1 MIPYVNEKMRLNKH
15 RNVFI
20 PRNKDLYEQFKPKA
34 QPYAA
39 GESFDSP
46 MTKNQCYQSLIDQ
59 TIAKRK
65 AEEQKKSQESVKP
78 ESQASKEPDK
88 GE

>member
-1 MIPYVNEKMRLNKH
+1 MIPYVNEKMRLSKH

-34 QPYAA
+34 QPFAA

-65 AEEQKKSQESVKP
+65 AEEQKKSEEVARSATATP
-78 ESQASKEPDK
+78 EEEAKS
-88 GE
+88 

>member
-1 MIPYVNEKMRLNKH
+1 MIPYVNEKMRLNQH

-34 QPYAA
+34 QPFVA
-39 GESFDSP
+39 GESFDAP

-59 TIAKRK
+59 AIAKRN
-65 AEEQKKSQESVKP
+65 AEEQKKAKESTEQESP
-78 ESQASKEPDK
+78 APDSS
-88 GE
+88 EN

>member
-20 PRNKDLYEQFKPKA
+20 PRNKDLYEQFRPKA
-34 QPYAA
+34 QPFVA
-39 GESFDSP
+39 GESFDAP

-59 TIAKRK
+59 TIARRK
-65 AEEQKKSQESVKP
+65 AEEQKRTQDSSKAESHAP
-78 ESQASKEPDK
+78 KEADK
-88 GE
+88 AE

>member
-34 QPYAA
+34 QPYVA

-65 AEEQKKSQESVKP
+65 AEEQKKVDEAAKAANPVPKEDVKS
-78 ESQASKEPDK
+78 E
-88 GE
+88 

>member
-34 QPYAA
+34 QPFAA

-65 AEEQKKSQESVKP
+65 AEEQKKAEDAAKSVSS
-78 ESQASKEPDK
+78 ESKEEVK
-88 GE
+88 SE

>member
-34 QPYAA
+34 QPFAA

-65 AEEQKKSQESVKP
+65 SEEQKKAQESVKP
-78 ESQASKEPDK
+78 ESQASKEADK
-88 GE
+88 VE

>member
-1 MIPYVNEKMRLNKH
+1 MIPYVNEKMRLKKH

-34 QPYAA
+34 QPFAT
-39 GESFDSP
+39 GESFDAP

-65 AEEQKKSQESVKP
+65 AEELKKAQDSAKQESP
-78 ESQASKEPDK
+78 ASDSSEN
-88 GE
+88 

>member
-34 QPYAA
+34 QPFAA
-39 GESFDSP
+39 GESFDAP
-46 MTKNQCYQSLIDQ
+46 MSKNQCYQSLIDQ
-59 TIAKRK
+59 TIARRK
-65 AEEQKKSQESVKP
+65 AEEQKKAQDSAKQ
-78 ESQASKEPDK
+78 ESQASNEADK
-88 GE
+88 AE

>member
-34 QPYAA
+34 QPFAA
-39 GESFDSP
+39 GESFDAP
-46 MTKNQCYQSLIDQ
+46 MSKNQCYQSLIDQ

-65 AEEQKKSQESVKP
+65 AEEQKKARESVEH
-78 ESQASKEPDK
+78 ESQASEDADK
-88 GE
+88 AE

>member
-20 PRNKDLYEQFKPKA
+20 PRNKDLYESFKPKA
-34 QPYAA
+34 QPFVA
-39 GESFDSP
+39 GESFDAP

-59 TIAKRK
+59 TIARRK
-65 AEEQKKSQESVKP
+65 AEEQKKAKESTEQEP
-78 ESQASKEPDK
+78 PASDPSEN
-88 GE
+88 